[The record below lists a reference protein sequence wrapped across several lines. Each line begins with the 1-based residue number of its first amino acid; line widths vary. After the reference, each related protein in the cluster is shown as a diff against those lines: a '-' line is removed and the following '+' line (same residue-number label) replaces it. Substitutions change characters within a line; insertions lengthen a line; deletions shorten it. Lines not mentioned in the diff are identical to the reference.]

1 MFLLG
6 KKGGVVP
13 AGSQAVSHHH
23 IPGWQGATQRAKLGI
38 VAAAPRRIADARAL
52 CLTVGLA
59 LMSNTGLLGAGVA
72 ADPGLE
78 ANSSGDIQV
87 SASAHPLHLG
97 FACELATEPLEKLF
111 ADPAV
116 VPDLQALHAEVSLA
130 LGDLSP
136 GRASVVRRLN
146 EADIPVTAWM
156 ALPAAQGYY
165 VNAGNAPQAAARF
178 AELEKWTAEN
188 GLRWAAIGLDI
199 EPNIQEFAALRNR
212 RLRLAATLAERYF
225 EFERIR
231 KARREYAALIRQ
243 MQFRGYRVETYQ
255 FPFIIDEREARTTLL
270 ERLFGLVDVRGD
282 REVLMLYTSF
292 NHAMDSALV
301 WKYGPEAQAIVVGS
315 TKSDPATDARFP
327 PLSWDELS
335 RDLRVASHFSHT
347 VGVYSLEGCVHQG
360 FLPRLAS
367 MTWNQPVTIPAEAV
381 RKVNLLRARIHTVL
395 WIGSNLP
402 YLVLAV
408 FFAIGWWLGRRR
420 MRRRSAAGGG
430 G

>member
-1 MFLLG
+1 
-6 KKGGVVP
+6 
-13 AGSQAVSHHH
+13 
-23 IPGWQGATQRAKLGI
+23 
-38 VAAAPRRIADARAL
+38 
-52 CLTVGLA
+52 
-59 LMSNTGLLGAGVA
+59 
-72 ADPGLE
+72 
-78 ANSSGDIQV
+78 
-87 SASAHPLHLG
+87 
-97 FACELATEPLEKLF
+97 
-111 ADPAV
+111 
-116 VPDLQALHAEVSLA
+116 
-130 LGDLSP
+130 
-136 GRASVVRRLN
+136 
-146 EADIPVTAWM
+146 
-156 ALPAAQGYY
+156 
-165 VNAGNAPQAAARF
+165 
-178 AELEKWTAEN
+178 
-188 GLRWAAIGLDI
+188 
-199 EPNIQEFAALRNR
+199 
-212 RLRLAATLAERYF
+212 
-225 EFERIR
+225 
-231 KARREYAALIRQ
+231 
-243 MQFRGYRVETYQ
+243 VETYQ